1 MVAHSAWCRNSGQET
16 EDLSWPIGPGSTNLR
31 FITRHPLLIVFIIG
45 VLALSYGVYY
55 KIQSAPAV
63 SMGGGPG
70 GPGGPGGL
78 TDTVVTTAVV
88 GYDTLIDEV
97 ESVGTALANESV
109 NITPKVSDTITRV
122 HFTDGQFV
130 REGDILV
137 ELTNAAEAARL
148 AEAQTALDD
157 AQRQY
162 ERMQQLANDN
172 LVSRSDLDD
181 ASSRL
186 ETASARMEGVMAN
199 MQDRLIRAPFDGIL
213 GFRNVSEGSLVTPN
227 TVITTLDDISVI
239 KLDFNVAESYLAQLG
254 TGLQIEGS
262 TIAYPGRVFEGKVQ
276 VLGSRVDPVTRSVQV
291 RAEIDNV
298 DGELRPGMLLT
309 VGMML
314 NEREVMVIPEQALIP
329 SAGSQYVFVVDEENI
344 ARRVEVS
351 LGSRRPG
358 IVEITEG
365 LVPGQRIITEGV
377 AQVRPNQP
385 VRILNSSSVRSRPAA
400 NASGDV
406 APADNSRARS

>member
-1 MVAHSAWCRNSGQET
+1 M
-16 EDLSWPIGPGSTNLR
+16 R
-31 FITRHPLLIVFIIG
+31 FITRHPLLIIFIIG
-45 VLALSYGVYY
+45 TVALSYGVYY
-55 KIQSAPAV
+55 RIQSAPSV

-70 GPGGPGGL
+70 GPGGRGGL
-78 TDTVVTTAVV
+78 ADTVVTTTVV
-88 GYDTLIDEV
+88 GYHTLIDEV
-97 ESVGTALANESV
+97 ESVGTALANESL
-109 NITPKVSDTITRV
+109 NITPKVSDTITRI

-137 ELTNAAEAARL
+137 ELTNSAEAARL

-157 AQRQY
+157 PRRQY
-162 ERMQQLANDN
+162 ERMQQLSSDN

-186 ETASARMEGVMAN
+186 ETANARMEGVMAN
-199 MQDRLIRAPFDGIL
+199 MQDRLIRAPFDGML

-262 TIAYPGRVFEGKVQ
+262 TISYPGRVFEGKVQ
-276 VLGSRVDPVTRSVQV
+276 VLGSRIDPVTRSVQV

-314 NEREVMVIPEQALIP
+314 NERDVMVIPEQALVP
-329 SAGSQYVFVVDEENI
+329 SAGRQFVFVVDEENI
-344 ARRVEVS
+344 ARRVEVN

-358 IVEITEG
+358 IVEITQG

-385 VRILNSSSVRSRPAA
+385 VRILNPSTSRSRPATSA
-400 NASGDV
+400 GGDA
-406 APADNSRARS
+406 APANNSRARS

>member
-1 MVAHSAWCRNSGQET
+1 MADNGLGAT
-16 EDLSWPIGPGSTNLR
+16 ILR

-45 VLALSYGVYY
+45 ILGLSYALYLR
-55 KIQSAPAV
+55 IQADPTMA
-63 SMGGGPG
+63 GPG
-70 GPGGPGGL
+70 GPGGPRGL
-78 TDTVVTTAVV
+78 YDTVVRAAVV
-88 GYDTLIDEV
+88 GYQTLIDEV

-109 NITPKVSDTITRV
+109 NITPKVSDTVTRI

-137 ELTNAAEAARL
+137 ELTNSAEAARL

-157 AQRQY
+157 ARRQY
-162 ERMQQLANDN
+162 ERMQQLSSDN

-186 ETASARMEGVMAN
+186 ETATARLEGVMAN
-199 MQDRLIRAPFDGIL
+199 MQDRLIRAPFDGVL
-213 GFRNVSEGSLVTPN
+213 GFRNISEGSLVTPN

-239 KLDFNVAESYLAQLG
+239 KLDFHVAESYLAQLG
-254 TGLQIEGS
+254 SGLTIESS
-262 TIAYPGRVFEGKVQ
+262 TIAYPGQVFSGKVQ
-276 VLGSRVDPVTRSVQV
+276 VVGSRVDPVTRSVAV
-291 RAEIDNV
+291 RAEIENP

-314 NEREVMVIPEQALIP
+314 NEREVMVVPEQALVP
-329 SAGSQYVFVVDEENI
+329 SGGSQYVFVIDEENI
-344 ARRVEVS
+344 ARRVEVT

-358 IVEITEG
+358 IVEVTQG
-365 LVPGQRIITEGV
+365 LLPGQRIITEGV

-385 VRILNSSSVRSRPAA
+385 VRILNAPAGGNPAA
-400 NASGDV
+400 SASGE
-406 APADNSRARS
+406 ANANNNSQSRS

>member
-1 MVAHSAWCRNSGQET
+1 M
-16 EDLSWPIGPGSTNLR
+16 R
-31 FITRHPLLIVFIIG
+31 FITRHPLLILFVIG
-45 VLALSYGVYY
+45 TLALSYGVYY
-55 KIQSAPAV
+55 RIQSAPGAG
-63 SMGGGPG
+63 MGGPG
-70 GPGGPGGL
+70 GPGGSGPL
-78 TDTVVTTAVV
+78 ADTAVRTIVV

-97 ESVGTALANESV
+97 ESVGTALANESL
-109 NITPKVSDTITRV
+109 NITPKVSDTITRI

-130 REGDILV
+130 RQGDVLV

-157 AQRQY
+157 ARRQY
-162 ERMQQLANDN
+162 ERMQQLSSDN

-181 ASSRL
+181 ANSRL
-186 ETASARMEGVMAN
+186 DTAVARLEGVMAN

-227 TVITTLDDISVI
+227 TIITTLDDISVI

-254 TGLQIEGS
+254 TGLQVES
-262 TIAYPGRVFEGKVQ
+262 HTIAYPGRIFAGKVQ

-291 RAEIDNV
+291 RAEIDNPE
-298 DGELRPGMLLT
+298 GELRPGMLLT

-314 NEREVMVIPEQALIP
+314 NEREVIVVPEEALVP
-329 SAGSQYVFVVDEENI
+329 TAGRQYVFVVDEESI

-358 IVEITEG
+358 IVEITQG

-385 VRILNSSSVRSRPAA
+385 VRILNPAA
-400 NASGDV
+400 PRQGASTSGE
-406 APADNSRARS
+406 AAANHSNNSSRTSS

>member
-1 MVAHSAWCRNSGQET
+1 MADNGLGAT
-16 EDLSWPIGPGSTNLR
+16 ILR

-45 VLALSYGVYY
+45 ILGLSYALYLR
-55 KIQSAPAV
+55 IQADPTMA
-63 SMGGGPG
+63 GPG
-70 GPGGPGGL
+70 GPGGPRGL
-78 TDTVVTTAVV
+78 DDTVVRVAVV
-88 GYDTLIDEV
+88 GYQTLIDEV

-109 NITPKVSDTITRV
+109 NITPKVSDTVTRI

-137 ELTNAAEAARL
+137 ELTNSAEAARL

-157 AQRQY
+157 ARRQY
-162 ERMQQLANDN
+162 ERMQQLSSDN

-186 ETASARMEGVMAN
+186 ETATARLEGVMAN
-199 MQDRLIRAPFDGIL
+199 MQDRLIRAPFDGVL
-213 GFRNVSEGSLVTPN
+213 GFRNISEGSLVTPN

-239 KLDFNVAESYLAQLG
+239 KLDFYVAESYLAQLG
-254 TGLQIEGS
+254 SGLTIESS
-262 TIAYPGRVFEGKVQ
+262 TIAYPGQVFSGKVQ
-276 VLGSRVDPVTRSVQV
+276 VVGSRVDPVTRSVAV
-291 RAEIDNV
+291 RAEIENP

-314 NEREVMVIPEQALIP
+314 NEREVMVVPEQALVP
-329 SAGSQYVFVVDEENI
+329 SGGSQYVFVIDEENI
-344 ARRVEVS
+344 ARRVEVT

-358 IVEITEG
+358 IVEVTQG
-365 LVPGQRIITEGV
+365 LLPGQRIITEGV

-385 VRILNSSSVRSRPAA
+385 VRILNAPAGGNPAA
-400 NASGDV
+400 SASGE
-406 APADNSRARS
+406 ANANNNSQSRS

>member
-1 MVAHSAWCRNSGQET
+1 
-16 EDLSWPIGPGSTNLR
+16 
-31 FITRHPLLIVFIIG
+31 
-45 VLALSYGVYY
+45 
-55 KIQSAPAV
+55 
-63 SMGGGPG
+63 MGGGPG
-70 GPGGPGGL
+70 SSGGL
-78 TDTVVTTAVV
+78 ADTAVTTSVV
-88 GYDTLIDEV
+88 GYETLIDEV
-97 ESVGTALANESV
+97 ESVGTALANESL
-109 NITPKVSDTITRV
+109 NITPKVSDTITRI
-122 HFTDGQFV
+122 HFSDGQFV

-137 ELTNAAEAARL
+137 ELTNSAEAARL

-157 AQRQY
+157 ARRQY
-162 ERMQQLANDN
+162 ERMQQLASDN

-227 TVITTLDDISVI
+227 TIITTLDDISVI

-276 VLGSRVDPVTRSVQV
+276 VLGSRVDPATRSVQV

-298 DGELRPGMLLT
+298 EGELRPGMLLT

-314 NEREVMVIPEQALIP
+314 NEREVIVIPEQALVP

-344 ARRVEVS
+344 ARRVEVR

-358 IVEITEG
+358 IVEITQG

-385 VRILNSSSVRSRPAA
+385 VRILNPSTSRSRPAA
-400 NASGDV
+400 SAGGD
-406 APADNSRARS
+406 ADSANNSRASS